1 MVFKFLITA
10 GSSWSNKYNSK
21 ESPVLWVFEK
31 KIVSRN
37 HQLWYMKKIFRIE
50 ELPVLGISKIS
61 KNCQVS

>member
-21 ESPVLWVFEK
+21 ESPALWVFEK

-37 HQLWYMKKIFRIE
+37 RQLWKYEKKIQ
-50 ELPVLGISKIS
+50 
-61 KNCQVS
+61 N